1 MEPPNY
7 NAAPLSLNKRREM
20 PLVWILPIIAF
31 LVSGW
36 LVYKSNHEKGPVI
49 TIRFPTAEGLEVDK
63 TKIRFLNVEIG
74 KVTAITI
81 DADLKTILVTA
92 QMSHS
97 AEDYLHEHTQF
108 WVVRPQIG
116 LGGVS
121 GLGTLLSGAYIE
133 IQPSDGDDQSNFT
146 GLANPPA
153 LKQNQD
159 GRYFALETDDVG
171 SLRQGTPIHFHGIH
185 VGEVLNYDLTAA
197 GNRIRLSVFIN
208 APYDRFIR
216 KKTHFWKDGGVDI
229 SAGTDGFKVR
239 TAPLVSLLSGGIA
252 FETPQDDSIEQITP
266 ANNVFPLFNNYE
278 QTTQI
283 NYQNTLKY
291 VLYFS
296 GSVRGLAEGAP
307 VQLRGITIGK
317 VKNINV
323 EIDEHS
329 AAIRIP
335 VLIELELER
344 IKEIN
349 GDFKVGDHE
358 LVSELVKKGLRA
370 QLQTGS
376 LLTGQL
382 LVDLDFYPES
392 KPREIITLGQ
402 YPEFPTTAS
411 SLDQFSTSAKVI
423 MDKLSKLPLNELTA
437 ELTKTLQSL
446 QGTSTAATTMLHSA
460 KSTLVTADHTI
471 NSAGKT
477 LNTVDKTLTSAD
489 KALTSADQTLI
500 AAQQTLSSLK
510 PGSDVQYQL
519 HQMLLELTQAA
530 SSVRQMADILE
541 QHPDAVIRGKQQP

>member
-1 MEPPNY
+1 MQKPDHPHY
-7 NAAPLSLNKRREM
+7 IAAPLSLNKRREL
-20 PLVWILPIIAF
+20 PLVWILPIIAL
-31 LVSGW
+31 LVTVW
-36 LVYKSNHEKGPVI
+36 LVAKSIHEKGPSI

-74 KVTAITI
+74 KVTAIAI
-81 DADLKTILVTA
+81 DEDLKTILVTA
-92 QMSHS
+92 QINHS
-97 AEDYLHEHTQF
+97 AENYLHERTRF

-133 IQPSDGDDQSNFT
+133 IQPGDGAEQSSFT

-159 GRYFALETDDVG
+159 GRLFVLETDDLG
-171 SLRQGTPIHFHGIH
+171 ALRQGTQIHFHGINA
-185 VGEVLNYDLTAA
+185 GEVLNYNLAA
-197 GNRIRLSVFIN
+197 EGGLIQLSVFIN
-208 APYDRFIR
+208 APYDRFVR
-216 KKTHFWKDGGVDI
+216 KNTHFWKDGGIDV
-229 SAGTDGFKVR
+229 SAGAEGFKVR
-239 TAPLVSLLSGGIA
+239 TVPLVSLLSGGIA
-252 FETPQDDSIEQITP
+252 FEATLDDSVEQIMP
-266 ANNVFPLFNNYE
+266 DNSVFKLFGTYE
-278 QTTQI
+278 QTTQVA
-283 NYQNTLKY
+283 YQNTLKY
-291 VLYFS
+291 VMYFS

-317 VKNINV
+317 VKHINV

-335 VLIELELER
+335 VLVELELER

-349 GDFKVGDHE
+349 GHFKVADHE
-358 LVSELVKKGLRA
+358 LVSALVKKGLRA

-392 KPREIITLGQ
+392 KPREIITLGK

-411 SLDQFSTSAKVI
+411 SLDQLSTSAKVI

-437 ELTKTLQSL
+437 ELNKTLQSL
-446 QGTSTAATTMLHSA
+446 QATSAAATTMLQSA
-460 KSTLVTADHTI
+460 RSTLSTADHTI
-471 NSAGKT
+471 NTAGKT
-477 LNTVDKTLTSAD
+477 LQ
-489 KALTSADQTLI
+489 SADQTLSV
-500 AAQQTLSSLK
+500 AQQTLTTLK
-510 PGSDVQYQL
+510 PGSDLQYQL

-530 SSVRQMADILE
+530 SSVRQMTDTLE
-541 QHPDAVIRGKQQP
+541 QHPDALIRGKQQP

>member
-1 MEPPNY
+1 MEQPDY
-7 NAAPLSLNKRREM
+7 NAAPLSLNKRREL

-31 LVSGW
+31 LVSVW
-36 LVYKSNHEKGPVI
+36 LVAKSIHEKGPVI

-81 DADLKTILVTA
+81 DQDLKTILVTA
-92 QMSHS
+92 QINHS

-133 IQPSDGDDQSNFT
+133 IQPGDGDDQSNFT
-146 GLANPPA
+146 GLSNPPV
-153 LKQNQD
+153 LKHNQD
-159 GRYFALETDDVG
+159 GRYFVLETDDLG
-171 SLRQGTPIHFHGIH
+171 SLRPGTPIHFHGIN
-185 VGEVLNYDLTAA
+185 VGEVLNYKLVAE
-197 GNRIRLSVFIN
+197 GGLIQLSAFIN
-208 APYDRFIR
+208 APYHRFVR
-216 KKTHFWKDGGVDI
+216 KNTHFWKDGGIDV
-229 SAGTDGFKVR
+229 SAGAEGFKVR

-252 FETPQDDSIEQITP
+252 FEASQEDNADSIMPDNTAFE
-266 ANNVFPLFNNYE
+266 LFNSYE

-283 NYQNTLKY
+283 TYQNSLKY
-291 VLYFS
+291 VMYFS

-317 VKNINV
+317 VKKINV
-323 EIDEHS
+323 EVDEHS
-329 AAIRIP
+329 TAIRIP
-335 VLIELELER
+335 VLIELELDR
-344 IKEIN
+344 IKGIHGDFH
-349 GDFKVGDHE
+349 GDFKISDHE
-358 LVSELVKKGLRA
+358 LVTALVKKGLRA

-392 KPREIITLGQ
+392 KPREILTIGK

-437 ELTKTLQSL
+437 ELNKTLQSL
-446 QGTSTAATTMLHSA
+446 QTTSAAATTMLHSA
-460 KSTLVTADHTI
+460 KSTLTTADHTI
-471 NSAGKT
+471 NKAGRT
-477 LNTVDKTLTSAD
+477 
-489 KALTSADQTLI
+489 LTSADQTLS
-500 AAQQTLSSLK
+500 AAQQTLSTLK
-510 PGSDVQYQL
+510 PGSDMQYQL

-541 QHPDAVIRGKQQP
+541 QHPDSVIRGKQQP